1 MTTARCRIS
10 TGYFFGHVVVLPEEV
25 PPDLAQN
32 VSNLA
37 CTDIDKQLIVLS
49 KLFEDIS
56 CRYSLACS
64 KLKELLRPF
73 LVADMKNASH
83 LATYMNIMKDKVL
96 NTSNPE
102 HSKIFSAYQ
111 ESITYQRQLNT
122 VRNVMTRLEGSLNKS
137 SASQK
142 NPKDIPNCSTDK
154 LRAIAEGLLEVLLT
168 IDTPIDIDP
177 VTCRKLFQGL
187 CVFQSSRLQLLA
199 AIFLDKSCRTKSYWG
214 NFLADTLTEMFA
226 TSNTSKFPQDR
237 VFILLA
243 YLSRKSPERSA
254 VIDAGLRV
262 VSQALSSLTG
272 DRSNLLAV
280 SVDLPL
286 LSWLLMYLSLQLDL
300 SKSSLQSATRWDWV
314 FGEIVGKANAES
326 TKIGNRRKCFKRIN
340 KQQIDNLDA
349 AQKLVQSS
357 AQVQVCSRE
366 VVGIQGK
373 LTIIR

>member
-1 MTTARCRIS
+1 MTTARCRIP
-10 TGYFFGHVVVLPEEV
+10 TGYFYGHVVVLPEEV
-25 PPDLAQN
+25 PPELAQ
-32 VSNLA
+32 STSSLA
-37 CTDIDKQLIVLS
+37 CTDLEKQLTILS

-83 LATYMNIMKDKVL
+83 LATYMNIMRDKVL
-96 NTSNPE
+96 NTNNPE
-102 HSKIFSAYQ
+102 HTKIFGAYQ

-122 VRNVMTRLEGSLNKS
+122 VRNVMNRLE
-137 SASQK
+137 ASINRTPITQRTSRDL
-142 NPKDIPNCSTDK
+142 PGTSTDK

-168 IDTPIDIDP
+168 IDTTIDIDP
-177 VTCRKLFQGL
+177 ATCRKLFQGL
-187 CVFQSSRLQLLA
+187 CVSQASRLQLLA

-226 TSNTSKFPQDR
+226 TSNTAKFPQDR

-243 YLSRKSPERSA
+243 YLSRRSPERSA

-262 VSQALSSLTG
+262 VSQTLSPLING
-272 DRSNLLAV
+272 DRRNLLAV
-280 SVDLPL
+280 TIDLPL

-326 TKIGNRRKCFKRIN
+326 SKIGSRKKCFKRIN

-349 AQKLVQSS
+349 AQKLVQTS
-357 AQVQVCSRE
+357 AQVQVCSRAGFGS
-366 VVGIQGK
+366 VAF
-373 LTIIR
+373 